1 MAEPKDKTE
10 TGGVKPGEKT
20 PGQIKREQNLVKFT
34 PMTSRQAQEASVRAR
49 NIRKQVRAEVL
60 RKVVENVDFSDEL
73 TKAIKKGDTKRIEM
87 LQAAMRL
94 IGLHYD
100 QSEDAVNKL
109 HIDATTDNKTAVTG
123 KIEFVLPEDT
133 K

>member
-1 MAEPKDKTE
+1 MSDSVTKNDNNGEA
-10 TGGVKPGEKT
+10 TGEVKKKNTRP
-20 PGQIKREQNLVKFT
+20 QAFT
-34 PMTSRQAQEASVRAR
+34 PMNARQAQEASVRAR
-49 NIRKQVRAEVL
+49 NLRKQVRADMQNT
-60 RKVVENVDFSDEL
+60 VVQNYNFGDEL
-73 TKAIKKGDTKRIEM
+73 MKALKKGDTKKVEL
-87 LQAAMRL
+87 LQTAMRL

-109 HIDATTDNKTAVTG
+109 QIDATTDNKTAVTG

>member
-10 TGGVKPGEKT
+10 NNGEATGEVKKKNTRP
-20 PGQIKREQNLVKFT
+20 QAFT
-34 PMTSRQAQEASVRAR
+34 PLNARQAQEASVRAR
-49 NIRKQVRAEVL
+49 NLRKQVRAEML
-60 RKVVENVDFSDEL
+60 NTVVQNYNFGDEL
-73 TKAIKKGDTKRIEM
+73 MKALKKGDTKKVEL
-87 LQAAMRL
+87 LQTAMRL

>member
-1 MAEPKDKTE
+1 MTEPKDKTE
-10 TGGVKPGEKT
+10 NNGEATGEVKKKNTRP
-20 PGQIKREQNLVKFT
+20 QAFT
-34 PMTSRQAQEASVRAR
+34 PLNARQAQEASVRAR
-49 NIRKQVRAEVL
+49 NLRKQVRAEML
-60 RKVVENVDFSDEL
+60 NTVVQNYNFGEEL
-73 TKAIKKGDTKRIEM
+73 MKALKKGDTKKVEL
-87 LQAAMRL
+87 LQTAMRL

-123 KIEFVLPEDT
+123 KIEFVLPEET

>member
-1 MAEPKDKTE
+1 MAEPKDKPDNNGE
-10 TGGVKPGEKT
+10 TTGEVKKKNTRP
-20 PGQIKREQNLVKFT
+20 QAFT
-34 PMTSRQAQEASVRAR
+34 PLNARQAQEASVRAR
-49 NIRKQVRAEVL
+49 NLRKQVRAEML
-60 RKVVENVDFSDEL
+60 NTVVQNYNFGEEL
-73 TKAIKKGDTKRIEM
+73 MKALKTGDTKKVEL
-87 LQAAMRL
+87 LQTAMRL